1 MNFSGHISTR
11 QMSAVLFLSRIISLF
26 TFMLPSASYIPPGDR
41 IITASAVMLIEFI
54 YALVLVMT
62 LKHNKNRSIVEVS
75 VEYSSVFPKIIAVLY
90 VFAFIWAA
98 GIGTARFE
106 LFISTVMFPNSELT
120 LMIVIL
126 LAACVAASLKG
137 IEAIGR
143 ASSILLFIMCLSIAF
158 ILFSVAK
165 EFEYYNLR
173 PVLTEG
179 IVPVSGFAFYVSTR
193 AAELLSLNIS
203 APLVKGNV
211 KKMIFLWIPVFSAV
225 CTLILVFLT
234 GVTGEY
240 GNDQIFPLYTLTVI
254 AKFGIFERLD
264 DILTGLWVL
273 CIFIQVAY
281 LMYISI
287 LCINQG
293 FGKVKKIPCAL
304 ICAAG
309 IFGVYVYSSQT
320 VTKFSD
326 IVSKR
331 ITDIFFIAL
340 MIIVPVAVTL
350 VNKLKSKA
358 RTKI

>member
-1 MNFSGHISTR
+1 MDFSGLISTR
-11 QMSAVLFLSRIISLF
+11 QMAAVLFLSRIISLF

-41 IITASAVMLIEFI
+41 VITAFAVMLIEFI
-54 YALVLVMT
+54 YAAILITT
-62 LKHNKNRSIVEVS
+62 LKLNNGRSIIEAS
-75 VEYSSVFPKIIAVLY
+75 GEYSHILSSVIAVLY
-90 VFAFIWAA
+90 IFAFLWAA

-126 LAACVAASLKG
+126 IAACVIASLKG

-143 ASSILLFIMCLSIAF
+143 ASAVLLFVMGLSIAF

-173 PVLTEG
+173 PVAAEG
-179 IVPVSGFAFYVSTR
+179 IRPVTGFAFYVSTR
-193 AAELLSLNIS
+193 AAELLSLNVS
-203 APLVKGNV
+203 APLIKGNV

-240 GNDQIFPLYTLTVI
+240 GDDQIFPLYTLTVI
-254 AKFGIFERLD
+254 ARFGIFERLD

-281 LMYISI
+281 LMYLSI
-287 LCINQG
+287 LCIKQG
-293 FGKVKKIPCAL
+293 FGRVKKFPCAL
-304 ICAAG
+304 ICATG
-309 IFGVYVYSSQT
+309 IFAVYLYSSQT

-326 IVSKR
+326 IVSNR
-331 ITDIFFIAL
+331 ITDVIFIAL
-340 MIIVPVAVTL
+340 MIVIPVAVTL
-350 VNKLKSKA
+350 IKKIKLKA